1 MSKLRP
7 CSIRGR
13 KYTTRR
19 FRKSRARDQQSQDSS
34 KAGWSEL
41 QIQGDSSEDPRR
53 RLDPVPWRRLDPVPS
68 ITWTKANVTVE
79 ESAACKTDILTRKAS
94 FEKEL

>member
-53 RLDPVPWRRLDPVPS
+53 RLDPVPS